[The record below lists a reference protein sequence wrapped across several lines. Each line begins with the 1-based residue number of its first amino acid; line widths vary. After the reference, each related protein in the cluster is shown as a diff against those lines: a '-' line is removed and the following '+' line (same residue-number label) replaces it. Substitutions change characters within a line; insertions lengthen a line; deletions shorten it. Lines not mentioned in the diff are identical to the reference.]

1 LGIHSLFYIC
11 TVKRTVSMYHF
22 FLNYQTSKG
31 SKSSLR
37 KKKDFYSFWMM
48 LQSVNEYFNN
58 VDNLSFFKYL
68 FDTVRL
74 LIHNAKILLV

>member
-1 LGIHSLFYIC
+1 
-11 TVKRTVSMYHF
+11 
-22 FLNYQTSKG
+22 
-31 SKSSLR
+31 
-37 KKKDFYSFWMM
+37 M